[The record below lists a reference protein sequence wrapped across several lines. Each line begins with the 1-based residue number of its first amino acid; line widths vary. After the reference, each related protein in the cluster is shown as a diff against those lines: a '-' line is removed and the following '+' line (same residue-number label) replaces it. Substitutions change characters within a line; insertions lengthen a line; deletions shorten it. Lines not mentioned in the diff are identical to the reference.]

1 MSSTVPVDH
10 ILKYL
15 NTTTGREKLYRT
27 IQYFSRFYAWH
38 LFRQGADKATVARWN
53 NLKTALGTGRKLF
66 RLFKPIEFGKGAI
79 AALNVPD
86 DVLRVS
92 GAMKQIGYLG
102 YYLLEMFVY
111 LHQIGFITLKN
122 QKKIADT
129 SFKFWAGALTVSILS
144 GLYKLRQVQG
154 RIEMLQRNSKL
165 VKASTSEKDAQRAAD
180 LKFQEK
186 TLGKEKKDAVY
197 QLVQDAIDFV
207 IPTSSVGW
215 INADEGLVG
224 IAGTITSIM
233 GAQTQWKKVNGT
245 K

>member
-1 MSSTVPVDH
+1 MRSCTVLFSTSPGRFATHLVCRAALFSRQENICKL
-10 ILKYL
+10 ILTW
-15 NTTTGREKLYRT
+15 NT
-27 IQYFSRFYAWH
+27 FVFRFYAWH

-186 TLGKEKKDAVY
+186 TLGK
-197 QLVQDAIDFV
+197 
-207 IPTSSVGW
+207 
-215 INADEGLVG
+215 
-224 IAGTITSIM
+224 
-233 GAQTQWKKVNGT
+233 
-245 K
+245 